1 MSVSKGN
8 LAYGLNSR
16 NSSKRKKGPIDILG
30 GGDDDDGSDDSDV
43 NGDGAP
49 GGGGGGGRGAVNR
62 EIAAEQAALRKR
74 AEAAMATKGADAT
87 TAAYDYDAEYD
98 SFSGGKEG
106 EKRTKDDDADAA
118 AAKEKGVRA
127 KPRYIAGLLRTAER
141 RNKVYEVVHEKMVI
155 REQVA
160 DVNPEYEGKE
170 TFVTSSYKRKMEERE
185 KWAKEEEERTR
196 REEEEDAKLRERRG
210 GLAAGGLML
219 GVIGRNLL
227 MERGGDRD
235 RGGGNGDGEGE
246 GLVGGEDGKIAD
258 RQEVLELDGRDRD
271 GANEGKSD
279 GEAREDARVIDA
291 AADRD
296 GDYRDRGREQSEP
309 RRRPSPPSTTSFV
322 VKTGGE
328 NATPAAAA
336 TATADGTMRTTT
348 RTEDEGAGKTAETK
362 KCRRRILE
370 ERATKIRDARKR
382 YFERLGGRGAT
393 ATRTSGMKKVDTY
406 D

>member
-1 MSVSKGN
+1 
-8 LAYGLNSR
+8 
-16 NSSKRKKGPIDILG
+16 
-30 GGDDDDGSDDSDV
+30 
-43 NGDGAP
+43 
-49 GGGGGGGRGAVNR
+49 
-62 EIAAEQAALRKR
+62 
-74 AEAAMATKGADAT
+74 
-87 TAAYDYDAEYD
+87 
-98 SFSGGKEG
+98 
-106 EKRTKDDDADAA
+106 
-118 AAKEKGVRA
+118 
-127 KPRYIAGLLRTAER
+127 
-141 RNKVYEVVHEKMVI
+141 
-155 REQVA
+155 
-160 DVNPEYEGKE
+160 
-170 TFVTSSYKRKMEERE
+170 
-185 KWAKEEEERTR
+185 
-196 REEEEDAKLRERRG
+196 
-210 GLAAGGLML
+210 ML

-235 RGGGNGDGEGE
+235 RGGDGEGE

-279 GEAREDARVIDA
+279 GEAHEDARVIDA
-291 AADRD
+291 AAD

-309 RRRPSPPSTTSFV
+309 RRQPSPPSTTSFV

-348 RTEDEGAGKTAETK
+348 RTEDVGAGKTAETK

-393 ATRTSGMKKVDTY
+393 ATRTSRMKKVDTFE
-406 D
+406 

>member
-1 MSVSKGN
+1 MSGSKGN

-16 NSSKRKKGPIDILG
+16 NKSKRKKGPIDILG
-30 GGDDDDGSDDSDV
+30 GGDDGSDDSDV
-43 NGDGAP
+43 DGDGAP
-49 GGGGGGGRGAVNR
+49 AGGGGGGGGRGAVNR

-74 AEAAMATKGADAT
+74 AEAAMAAKGADAT

-98 SFSGGKEG
+98 SFSGGKEE
-106 EKRTKDDDADAA
+106 EKRTKDDDDDADAA

-185 KWAKEEEERTR
+185 KWAREEEERTR

-210 GLAAGGLML
+210 GLAVGGLML
-219 GVIGRNLL
+219 GVVGRNLL
-227 MERGGDRD
+227 VEGGGD
-235 RGGGNGDGEGE
+235 RGGGGDGDRDGV
-246 GLVGGEDGKIAD
+246 GVGGEDGKIAD
-258 RQEVLELDGRDRD
+258 RQEVSELDGRDRH
-271 GANEGKSD
+271 GANEGESD
-279 GEAREDARVIDA
+279 GEARGDARVIDA

-296 GDYRDRGREQSEP
+296 GDYRDRWREQSEP
-309 RRRPSPPSTTSFV
+309 RRRPSAASFV
-322 VKTGGE
+322 AKNGGE

-336 TATADGTMRTTT
+336 AATTIADGTMRTT
-348 RTEDEGAGKTAETK
+348 RKEDEGAGKTAETK
-362 KCRRRILE
+362 KCRRRVLE

-382 YFERLGGRGAT
+382 YFERLGGGRGAT
-393 ATRTSGMKKVDTY
+393 ATRTSRMKKVDAY

>member
-1 MSVSKGN
+1 MSGSKGN

-16 NSSKRKKGPIDILG
+16 NNSKRKKKGPIDILG
-30 GGDDDDGSDDSDV
+30 GGGDDDGSDDSNGD
-43 NGDGAP
+43 GDGAP
-49 GGGGGGGRGAVNR
+49 AGGGGRGAVNR

-74 AEAAMATKGADAT
+74 AETAMTAKGADAT
-87 TAAYDYDAEYD
+87 AAGGYDYDAEYD
-98 SFSGGKEG
+98 SFSAGGGGREEAKE
-106 EKRTKDDDADAA
+106 KTTKDDDDDAA
-118 AAKEKGVRA
+118 AAMKERGLRA

-141 RNKVYEVVHEKMVI
+141 RNKLHDVVHEKRVI
-155 REQVA
+155 KEQAA

-185 KWAKEEEERTR
+185 RWAKEEEDRTR

-210 GLAAGGLML
+210 GLAVGGLML

-227 MERGGDRD
+227 MEGGGDRD
-235 RGGGNGDGEGE
+235 RGGGNGEGEGE

-322 VKTGGE
+322 AKTGVE

-336 TATADGTMRTTT
+336 TTTADGTMRTTT
-348 RTEDEGAGKTAETK
+348 RREDAK

-382 YFERLGGRGAT
+382 YFERLGGGGAT
-393 ATRTSGMKKVDTY
+393 ATRTSRMK
-406 D
+406 